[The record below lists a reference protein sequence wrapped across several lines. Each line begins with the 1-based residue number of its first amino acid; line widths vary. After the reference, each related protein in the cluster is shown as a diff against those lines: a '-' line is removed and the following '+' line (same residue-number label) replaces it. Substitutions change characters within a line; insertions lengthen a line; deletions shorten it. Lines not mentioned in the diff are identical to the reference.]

1 MEYIAIALFGLAC
14 WAIGVRMGSNYVV
27 KRMLKELEQ

>member
-14 WAIGVRMGSNYVV
+14 WGIGVRMGSDYVV
-27 KRMLKELEQ
+27 KRMLKEFNQ